1 MKVKLLANQRPY
13 SCNYLNKD
21 YILYVDKYTI
31 SALFIFLYKNETNAC
46 ETIKKKQKGISIIQ
60 NKLKTI
66 ETSFHCSDL
75 LSTMK

>member
-1 MKVKLLANQRPY
+1 M
-13 SCNYLNKD
+13 
-21 YILYVDKYTI
+21 DKYTI
-31 SALFIFLYKNETNAC
+31 PALFIFLYKNETNAC

-75 LSTMK
+75 LSTIK